1 MLIALF
7 ALAHLPI
14 FRKPLP
20 LQPSRCGKGKCK
32 GKPTTKH
39 ASTTTTTTATETTI
53 SETAIATTG
62 TATSSKANSNNKAH
76 LTALTSN
83 SNSQT
88 SPTEILIGTRL
99 NMSSTNEQ
107 DKDASGGDGVITIA
121 ANGNQS
127 DAKKV
132 EIMYVIIRR
141 YHKCVFHHIFL
152 FCSIAI
158 LSRMISNAATASKR
172 IILG

>member
-39 ASTTTTTTATETTI
+39 ASTTTTNTATETTT
-53 SETAIATTG
+53 SETGTTTTG
-62 TATSSKANSNNKAH
+62 TPSSTKENSNNNAH

-83 SNSQT
+83 SNLQT
-88 SPTEILIGTRL
+88 SPIENLIGTRL

-107 DKDASGGDGVITIA
+107 DKDASGGDGVIIIA

-132 EIMYVIIRR
+132 EIMYVI
-141 YHKCVFHHIFL
+141 L
-152 FCSIAI
+152 
-158 LSRMISNAATASKR
+158 
-172 IILG
+172 